1 MKSRELLLRSMSLDN
16 SQIIAFDLETTGTN
30 TSTDQIVQ
38 IAYGF
43 YVNGDLKDP
52 VTKLFKPT
60 IPINPG
66 AERVHGLSMEKLQN
80 EPLFRSEAANIRE
93 IFSKA
98 EGIMGYNVGFDISVI
113 QAEFERAGVP
123 PLDLSNV
130 AIYDAYLIWTKH
142 EGRSLS
148 HAVERFLGKPM
159 EDAHD
164 ALADITAT
172 VNVFD
177 KMLDEF
183 SMNEYSGKDFTAIFK
198 GNKVDFSGTFRWED
212 GEVVLGI
219 GKHKGTRAVDVAS
232 KSNYLQWI
240 MKSDFATDAKA
251 IARKAI
257 LLHHEPL
264 AFKEWIYHNYGKPSN
279 K

>member
-1 MKSRELLLRSMSLDN
+1 MKFRQPWLRSMTLEKST
-16 SQIIAFDLETTGTN
+16 IIAFDLETTGTN

-38 IAYGF
+38 IAYG
-43 YVNGDLKDP
+43 YYEKGELRNT

-60 IPINPG
+60 IAINPG
-66 AERVHGLSMEKLQN
+66 AQRVHGISMEKLQN
-80 EPLFRSEAANIRE
+80 EPHFKSNAAEIRD

-98 EGIMGYNVGFDISVI
+98 DGLMGYNVGFDISVI

-123 PLDLSNV
+123 KLDLNNV

-148 HAVERFLGKPM
+148 HAVERFLGKSM
-159 EDAHD
+159 EGAHD

-172 VNVFD
+172 ANVFD
-177 KMLDEF
+177 KMVDEF
-183 SMNEYSGKDFTAIFK
+183 SLNDHTEKDFTAIFK
-198 GNKVDFSGTFRWED
+198 GNKIDFGGTFRWED
-212 GEVVLGI
+212 GEIVLGI

-232 KSNYLQWI
+232 KNNYLQWI
-240 MKSDFATDAKA
+240 MKSDFPSDAKA
-251 IARKAI
+251 IARKAT
-257 LLHHEPL
+257 LLFHEPM
-264 AFKEWIYHNYGKPSN
+264 AFKEWVFHNYGKPV

>member
-1 MKSRELLLRSMSLDN
+1 MKFRQPWLRSMTLEKST
-16 SQIIAFDLETTGTN
+16 IIAFDLETTGTN

-38 IAYGF
+38 IAYG
-43 YVNGDLKDP
+43 YYEKGELRNT

-60 IPINPG
+60 IAINPG
-66 AERVHGLSMEKLQN
+66 AQRVHGISMEKLQN
-80 EPLFRSEAANIRE
+80 EPYFKSDAAEIRD

-98 EGIMGYNVGFDISVI
+98 DGLMGYNVGFDISVI

-123 PLDLSNV
+123 KLDLNNIG
-130 AIYDAYLIWTKH
+130 IYDAYLIWTKH

-159 EDAHD
+159 EGAHD

-172 VNVFD
+172 ANVFD
-177 KMLDEF
+177 KMVEEF
-183 SMNEYSGKDFTAIFK
+183 SLNNHTEKDFTAIFK
-198 GNKVDFSGTFRWED
+198 GNKIDFGGTFRWED
-212 GEVVLGI
+212 GEIVLGI

-232 KSNYLQWI
+232 KNNYLQWI
-240 MKSDFATDAKA
+240 MKSDFPSDAKA
-251 IARKAI
+251 IARKAT
-257 LLHHEPL
+257 LLFHEPM
-264 AFKEWIYHNYGKPSN
+264 AFKEWVFHNYGKPS

>member
-1 MKSRELLLRSMSLDN
+1 MKITGLLVRGMSLDN
-16 SQIIAFDLETTGTN
+16 SRIIAFDLETTGTN
-30 TSTDQIVQ
+30 TNTDQIVQ
-38 IAYGF
+38 IAYGY
-43 YVNGDLKDP
+43 YVDGELKDP

-66 AERVHGLSMEKLQN
+66 AQRVHGISMEQLQD
-80 EPLFRSEAANIRE
+80 EPLFISEARDIRE
-93 IFSKA
+93 IFSGA
-98 EGIMGYNVGFDISVI
+98 EGFMGYNVGFDISII

-123 PLDLSNV
+123 PLDLEGV
-130 AIYDAYLIWTKH
+130 FIYDAFLIWTRH

-159 EDAHD
+159 EGAHD

-177 KMLDEF
+177 KMVDEF
-183 SMNEYSGKDFTAIFK
+183 SMRDYSGSDFTAIFK

-219 GKHKGTRAVDVAS
+219 GKHKGTKAIDVAS

-240 MKSDFATDAKA
+240 MKSDFSSDAKA

-264 AFKEWIYHNYGKPSN
+264 AFKEWIYHNYGKPS
-279 K
+279 

>member
-1 MKSRELLLRSMSLDN
+1 MKFRQLWLRSMTLEKST
-16 SQIIAFDLETTGTN
+16 IIAFDLETTGTN

-38 IAYGF
+38 IAYG
-43 YVNGDLKDP
+43 YYEKGELRNT

-60 IPINPG
+60 IAINPG
-66 AERVHGLSMEKLQN
+66 AQRVHGISMEKLQN
-80 EPLFRSEAANIRE
+80 EPYFKSDAAEIRD

-98 EGIMGYNVGFDISVI
+98 DGLMGYNVGFDISVI

-123 PLDLSNV
+123 KLDLNNIG
-130 AIYDAYLIWTKH
+130 IYDAYLIWTKH

-159 EDAHD
+159 EGAHD

-172 VNVFD
+172 ANVFD
-177 KMLDEF
+177 KMVEEF
-183 SMNEYSGKDFTAIFK
+183 SLNNHTEKDFTAIFK
-198 GNKVDFSGTFRWED
+198 GNKIDFGGTFRWED
-212 GEVVLGI
+212 GEIVLGI

-232 KSNYLQWI
+232 KNNYLQWI
-240 MKSDFATDAKA
+240 MKSDFPSDAKA
-251 IARKAI
+251 IARKAT
-257 LLHHEPL
+257 LLYHEPM
-264 AFKEWIYHNYGKPSN
+264 AFKEWIFHNYGKPS

>member
-1 MKSRELLLRSMSLDN
+1 MKSREHLLRRMTLGKST
-16 SQIIAFDLETTGTN
+16 IIAFDLETTGTN

-43 YVNGDLKDP
+43 YENGELKNP

-66 AERVHGLSMEKLQN
+66 AQRVHGISMEKLQN
-80 EPLFRSEAANIRE
+80 EPYFKSDAAEIRD

-98 EGIMGYNVGFDISVI
+98 EGLMGYNVGFDISLI
-113 QAEFERAGVP
+113 QAEFERSGIP

-159 EDAHD
+159 EGAHD

-177 KMLDEF
+177 KMVDEF
-183 SMNEYSGKDFTAIFK
+183 SLNEYNGKDFTAVFK
-198 GNKVDFSGTFRWED
+198 GNKIDFGGTFRWED
-212 GEVVLGI
+212 GEIVLGI

-232 KSNYLQWI
+232 KNNYLQWI
-240 MKSDFATDAKA
+240 MKSDFPSDAKA
-251 IARKAI
+251 IARKAT
-257 LLHHEPL
+257 LLYHEPM
-264 AFKEWIYHNYGKPSN
+264 AFKEWVFHNYGKPS

>member
-1 MKSRELLLRSMSLDN
+1 MKFRQLWLRSMTLEKST
-16 SQIIAFDLETTGTN
+16 IIAFDLETTGTN

-38 IAYGF
+38 IAYG
-43 YVNGDLKDP
+43 YYEKGELRNT

-60 IPINPG
+60 IAINPG
-66 AERVHGLSMEKLQN
+66 AQKVHGISMEKLQN
-80 EPLFRSEAANIRE
+80 EPYFKSDAAEIRD

-98 EGIMGYNVGFDISVI
+98 DGLMGYNVGFDISVI

-123 PLDLSNV
+123 KLDLNNIG
-130 AIYDAYLIWTKH
+130 IYDAYLIWTKH

-159 EDAHD
+159 EGAHD

-172 VNVFD
+172 ANVFD
-177 KMLDEF
+177 KMVEEF
-183 SMNEYSGKDFTAIFK
+183 SLNNHTEKDFTAIFK
-198 GNKVDFSGTFRWED
+198 GNKIDFGGTFRWED
-212 GEVVLGI
+212 GEIVLGI

-232 KSNYLQWI
+232 KNNYLQWI
-240 MKSDFATDAKA
+240 MKSDFPSDAKA
-251 IARKAI
+251 IARKAT
-257 LLHHEPL
+257 LLYHEPM
-264 AFKEWIYHNYGKPSN
+264 AFKEWIFHNYGKPS

>member
-1 MKSRELLLRSMSLDN
+1 MTLESSV
-16 SQIIAFDLETTGTN
+16 IIAFDLETTGTN

-38 IAYGF
+38 IAYG
-43 YVNGDLKDP
+43 YYEKGELKDT

-60 IPINPG
+60 IAINPG
-66 AERVHGLSMEKLQN
+66 AQRVHGISMEKLQN
-80 EPLFRSEAANIRE
+80 EPYFKSNAAEIRD

-98 EGIMGYNVGFDISVI
+98 DGLMGYNVGFDISVI

-123 PLDLSNV
+123 KLDLNNV

-159 EDAHD
+159 EGAHD

-172 VNVFD
+172 ANVFD
-177 KMLDEF
+177 KMVDEF
-183 SMNEYSGKDFTAIFK
+183 SLNDHTEKDFTAIFK
-198 GNKVDFSGTFRWED
+198 GNKIDFGGTFRWED
-212 GEVVLGI
+212 GEIVLGI

-232 KSNYLQWI
+232 KNNYLQWI
-240 MKSDFATDAKA
+240 MKSDFPSDAKA
-251 IARKAI
+251 IARKAT
-257 LLHHEPL
+257 LLFHEPM
-264 AFKEWIYHNYGKPSN
+264 AFKEWVFHNYGKPI

>member
-1 MKSRELLLRSMSLDN
+1 MSLDN
-16 SQIIAFDLETTGTN
+16 SRIIAFDLETTGTN

-38 IAYGF
+38 IAYG
-43 YVNGDLKDP
+43 YYENGELKDS
-52 VTKLFKPT
+52 VTKMFKPT

-66 AERVHGLSMEKLQN
+66 AQRVHGISMEKLEN
-80 EPLFRSEAANIRE
+80 EPLFVSEAAEIRE
-93 IFSKA
+93 IFSNA
-98 EGIMGYNVGFDISVI
+98 EGFMGYNVGFDISVI
-113 QAEFERAGVP
+113 QAEFERSGVP
-123 PLDLSNV
+123 QLDLNNV
-130 AIYDAYLIWTKH
+130 AIYDAYLIWTKN

-159 EDAHD
+159 EGAHD

-177 KMLDEF
+177 KMVEEF
-183 SMNEYSGKDFTAIFK
+183 SMNDYSGNDFTAIFK
-198 GNKVDFSGTFRWED
+198 GNKVDFGGIFRWED
-212 GEVVLGI
+212 NEVVLGI

-240 MKSDFATDAKA
+240 MKSDFASDAKA

-264 AFKEWIYHNYGKPSN
+264 AFKEWVYHHYGKPSQ
-279 K
+279 

>member
-1 MKSRELLLRSMSLDN
+1 MKFRQPWLRSMTLEKST
-16 SQIIAFDLETTGTN
+16 IIAFDLETTGTN

-38 IAYGF
+38 IAYG
-43 YVNGDLKDP
+43 YYEKGELRNT

-60 IPINPG
+60 IAINPG
-66 AERVHGLSMEKLQN
+66 AQRVHGISMEKLQN
-80 EPLFRSEAANIRE
+80 EPHFKSNAAEIRD

-98 EGIMGYNVGFDISVI
+98 DGLMGYNVGFDISVI

-123 PLDLSNV
+123 KLDLNNIG
-130 AIYDAYLIWTKH
+130 IYDAYLIWTKH

-159 EDAHD
+159 EGAHD

-172 VNVFD
+172 ANVFD
-177 KMLDEF
+177 KMVEEF
-183 SMNEYSGKDFTAIFK
+183 SLNNHTEKDFTAIFK
-198 GNKVDFSGTFRWED
+198 GNKIDFGGTFRWED
-212 GEVVLGI
+212 GEIVLGI

-232 KSNYLQWI
+232 KNNYLQWI
-240 MKSDFATDAKA
+240 MKSDFPSDAKA
-251 IARKAI
+251 IARKAT
-257 LLHHEPL
+257 LLFHEPM
-264 AFKEWIYHNYGKPSN
+264 AFKEWVFHNYGKPV

>member
-1 MKSRELLLRSMSLDN
+1 MKFRQPCLRSMTLEKST
-16 SQIIAFDLETTGTN
+16 IIAFDLETTGTN

-38 IAYGF
+38 IAYG
-43 YVNGDLKDP
+43 YYEKGELRNT

-60 IPINPG
+60 IAINPG
-66 AERVHGLSMEKLQN
+66 AQRVHGISMEKLQN
-80 EPLFRSEAANIRE
+80 EPYFKSDAAEIRD

-98 EGIMGYNVGFDISVI
+98 DGLMGYNVGFDISVI

-123 PLDLSNV
+123 KLDLNNIG
-130 AIYDAYLIWTKH
+130 IYDAYLIWTKH

-159 EDAHD
+159 EGAHD

-172 VNVFD
+172 ANVFD
-177 KMLDEF
+177 KMVEEF
-183 SMNEYSGKDFTAIFK
+183 SLNNHTEKDFTAIFK
-198 GNKVDFSGTFRWED
+198 GNKIDFGGTFRWED
-212 GEVVLGI
+212 GEIVLGI

-232 KSNYLQWI
+232 KNNYLQWI
-240 MKSDFATDAKA
+240 MKSDFPSDAKA
-251 IARKAI
+251 IARKAT
-257 LLHHEPL
+257 LLYHEPM
-264 AFKEWIYHNYGKPSN
+264 AFKEWIFHNYGKPS

>member
-1 MKSRELLLRSMSLDN
+1 MTLEKST
-16 SQIIAFDLETTGTN
+16 IIAFDLETTGTN

-38 IAYGF
+38 IAYG
-43 YVNGDLKDP
+43 YYEKGELRNT

-60 IPINPG
+60 IAINPG
-66 AERVHGLSMEKLQN
+66 AQRVHGISMEKLQN
-80 EPLFRSEAANIRE
+80 EPYFKSDAAEIRD

-98 EGIMGYNVGFDISVI
+98 DGLMGYNVGFDISVI

-123 PLDLSNV
+123 KLDLNNIG
-130 AIYDAYLIWTKH
+130 IYDAYLIWTKH

-159 EDAHD
+159 EGAHD

-172 VNVFD
+172 ANVFD
-177 KMLDEF
+177 KMVEEF
-183 SMNEYSGKDFTAIFK
+183 SLNNHTEKDFTAIFK
-198 GNKVDFSGTFRWED
+198 GNKIDFGGTFRWED
-212 GEVVLGI
+212 GEIVLGI

-232 KSNYLQWI
+232 KNNYLQWI
-240 MKSDFATDAKA
+240 MKSDFPSDAKA
-251 IARKAI
+251 IARKAT
-257 LLHHEPL
+257 LLYHEPM
-264 AFKEWIYHNYGKPSN
+264 AFKEWVFHNYGKPS

>member
-1 MKSRELLLRSMSLDN
+1 MKFRQPLLRSMTLEKSI
-16 SQIIAFDLETTGTN
+16 IIAFDLETTGTN

-38 IAYGF
+38 IAYG
-43 YVNGDLKDP
+43 YYEKGELKDT

-60 IPINPG
+60 IAINPG
-66 AERVHGLSMEKLQN
+66 AQRVHGISMEKLQN
-80 EPLFRSEAANIRE
+80 EPYFKSNAAEIRD

-98 EGIMGYNVGFDISVI
+98 DGLMGYNVGFDISVI

-123 PLDLSNV
+123 KLDLNDI

-159 EDAHD
+159 EGAHD

-172 VNVFD
+172 ANVFD
-177 KMLDEF
+177 KMVDEF
-183 SMNEYSGKDFTAIFK
+183 SLNNHTEKDFTAIFK
-198 GNKVDFSGTFRWED
+198 GNKIDFGGTFRWED
-212 GEVVLGI
+212 GEIVLGI

-232 KSNYLQWI
+232 KNNYLQWI
-240 MKSDFATDAKA
+240 MKSDFPSDAKA
-251 IARKAI
+251 IARKAT
-257 LLHHEPL
+257 LLYHEPM
-264 AFKEWIYHNYGKPSN
+264 AFKEWVFHNYGKPA

>member
-1 MKSRELLLRSMSLDN
+1 MKFRQPLLRSMTLES
-16 SQIIAFDLETTGTN
+16 SVIIAFDLETTGTN

-38 IAYGF
+38 IAYG
-43 YVNGDLKDP
+43 YYEKGELKDT

-60 IPINPG
+60 IAINPG
-66 AERVHGLSMEKLQN
+66 AQRVHGISMEKLQN
-80 EPLFRSEAANIRE
+80 EPYFKSNAAEIRD

-98 EGIMGYNVGFDISVI
+98 DGLMGYNVGFDISVI

-123 PLDLSNV
+123 KLDLNNV

-148 HAVERFLGKPM
+148 HAVERFLGKSM
-159 EDAHD
+159 EGAHD

-172 VNVFD
+172 ANVFD
-177 KMLDEF
+177 KMVDEF
-183 SMNEYSGKDFTAIFK
+183 SLNDHTEKDFTAIFK
-198 GNKVDFSGTFRWED
+198 GNKIDFGGTFRWED
-212 GEVVLGI
+212 GEIVLGI

-232 KSNYLQWI
+232 KNNYLQWI
-240 MKSDFATDAKA
+240 MKSDFPSDAKA
-251 IARKAI
+251 IARKAT
-257 LLHHEPL
+257 LLYHEPM
-264 AFKEWIYHNYGKPSN
+264 AFKEWVFHNYGKPS

>member
-1 MKSRELLLRSMSLDN
+1 MKFRQPLLRSMTLES
-16 SQIIAFDLETTGTN
+16 SVIIAFDLETTGTN

-38 IAYGF
+38 IAYG
-43 YVNGDLKDP
+43 YYEKGELKDT

-60 IPINPG
+60 IAINPG
-66 AERVHGLSMEKLQN
+66 AQRVHGISMEKLQN
-80 EPLFRSEAANIRE
+80 EPYFKSDAAEIRD

-98 EGIMGYNVGFDISVI
+98 DGLMGYNVGFDISVI

-123 PLDLSNV
+123 KLDLNNV

-159 EDAHD
+159 EGAHD

-172 VNVFD
+172 ANVFD
-177 KMLDEF
+177 KMVDEF
-183 SMNEYSGKDFTAIFK
+183 SLNDHTEKDFTAIFK
-198 GNKVDFSGTFRWED
+198 GNKIDFGGTFRWED
-212 GEVVLGI
+212 GEIVLGI

-232 KSNYLQWI
+232 KNNYLQWI
-240 MKSDFATDAKA
+240 MKSDFPSDAKA
-251 IARKAI
+251 IARKAT
-257 LLHHEPL
+257 LLYHEPM
-264 AFKEWIYHNYGKPSN
+264 AFKEWVFHNYGKPS

>member
-1 MKSRELLLRSMSLDN
+1 MKFRQPWLRSMTLEKST
-16 SQIIAFDLETTGTN
+16 IIAFDLETTGTN

-38 IAYGF
+38 IAYG
-43 YVNGDLKDP
+43 YYEKGELRNT

-60 IPINPG
+60 IAINPG
-66 AERVHGLSMEKLQN
+66 AQRVHGISMEKLQN
-80 EPLFRSEAANIRE
+80 EPYFKSDAAEIRD

-98 EGIMGYNVGFDISVI
+98 DGLMGYNVGFDISVI

-123 PLDLSNV
+123 KLDLNNIG
-130 AIYDAYLIWTKH
+130 IYDAYLIWTKH

-159 EDAHD
+159 EGAHD

-172 VNVFD
+172 ANVFD
-177 KMLDEF
+177 KMVEEF
-183 SMNEYSGKDFTAIFK
+183 SLNNHTEKDFTAIFK
-198 GNKVDFSGTFRWED
+198 GNKIDFGGTFRWED
-212 GEVVLGI
+212 GEIVLGI

-232 KSNYLQWI
+232 KNNYLQWI
-240 MKSDFATDAKA
+240 MKSDFPSDAKA
-251 IARKAI
+251 IARKAT
-257 LLHHEPL
+257 LLYHEPM
-264 AFKEWIYHNYGKPSN
+264 AFKEWVFHNYGKPS

>member
-1 MKSRELLLRSMSLDN
+1 MPKVDPKAGSVPTFIPVAAASEDICVIVLKNFVPFTVFAFTPVMVSVCALPSISVPVIVNLTDALLDELEILTVDFKSD
-16 SQIIAFDLETTGTN
+16 A
-30 TSTDQIVQ
+30 
-38 IAYGF
+38 
-43 YVNGDLKDP
+43 
-52 VTKLFKPT
+52 
-60 IPINPG
+60 
-66 AERVHGLSMEKLQN
+66 AE
-80 EPLFRSEAANIRE
+80 IRD

-98 EGIMGYNVGFDISVI
+98 EGLMGYNVGFDISLI
-113 QAEFERAGVP
+113 QAEFERSGIP

-159 EDAHD
+159 EGAHD

-177 KMLDEF
+177 KMVDEF
-183 SMNEYSGKDFTAIFK
+183 SLNEYNGKDFTAVFK
-198 GNKVDFSGTFRWED
+198 GNKIDFGGTFRWED
-212 GEVVLGI
+212 GEIVLGI

-232 KSNYLQWI
+232 KNNYLQWI
-240 MKSDFATDAKA
+240 MKSDFPSDAKA
-251 IARKAI
+251 IARKAT
-257 LLHHEPL
+257 LLYHEPM
-264 AFKEWIYHNYGKPSN
+264 AFKEWVFHNYGKPS

>member
-1 MKSRELLLRSMSLDN
+1 MKFRQSWLRSMTLEKST
-16 SQIIAFDLETTGTN
+16 IIAFDLETTGTN

-38 IAYGF
+38 IAYG
-43 YVNGDLKDP
+43 YYEKGELRNT

-60 IPINPG
+60 IAINPG
-66 AERVHGLSMEKLQN
+66 AQRVHGISMEKLQN
-80 EPLFRSEAANIRE
+80 EPYFKSDAAEIRD

-98 EGIMGYNVGFDISVI
+98 DGLMGYNVGFDISVI

-123 PLDLSNV
+123 KLDLNNIG
-130 AIYDAYLIWTKH
+130 IYDAYLIWTKH

-159 EDAHD
+159 EGAHD

-172 VNVFD
+172 ANVFD
-177 KMLDEF
+177 KMVEEF
-183 SMNEYSGKDFTAIFK
+183 SLNNHTEKDFTAIFK
-198 GNKVDFSGTFRWED
+198 GNKIDFGGTFRWED
-212 GEVVLGI
+212 GEIVLGI

-232 KSNYLQWI
+232 KNNYLQWI
-240 MKSDFATDAKA
+240 MKSDFPSDAKA
-251 IARKAI
+251 IARKAT
-257 LLHHEPL
+257 LLFHEPM
-264 AFKEWIYHNYGKPSN
+264 AFKEWVFHNYGKPI

>member
-1 MKSRELLLRSMSLDN
+1 MKITELLVRGMSLDN
-16 SQIIAFDLETTGTN
+16 SRIIAFDLETTGTN
-30 TSTDQIVQ
+30 TNTDQIIQ
-38 IAYGF
+38 IAYGY
-43 YVNGDLKDP
+43 YVNGELKDP

-66 AERVHGLSMEKLQN
+66 AQRVHGFSMEQLQN
-80 EPLFRSEAANIRE
+80 ESLFKSEAVELRE
-93 IFSKA
+93 IFSNA
-98 EGIMGYNVGFDISVI
+98 DGFMGYNVGFDLSVI
-113 QAEFERAGVP
+113 QAEFERSGVP
-123 PLDLSNV
+123 QLDLSNV

-159 EDAHD
+159 EGAHD
-164 ALADITAT
+164 ALVDITAT

-177 KMLDEF
+177 KMVEEF
-183 SMNEYSGKDFTAIFK
+183 SMNDYNENDFTAIFK

-232 KSNYLQWI
+232 KNNYLQWI
-240 MKSDFATDAKA
+240 MKSDFSSDAKA

-264 AFKEWIYHNYGKPSN
+264 AFKEWIYHNYGKPSQ
-279 K
+279 